1 MKKGDKDQT
10 RNQQRKARKKK
21 TQSGKTNA
29 VVTPIWA
36 PVSTGTVMQGGA
48 LSISPLNNKGDI
60 RVCGREVVTEISVS
74 NTPTPSVLQ
83 VIPETFPTRLKGL
96 ATSWSKFKWR
106 AIKFVYMPICPTTE
120 TGSVHFGFLYDTVD
134 NLPGTVGEIST
145 LQGYST
151 GPAWAGTSG
160 NELLELGVYAETPKD
175 AVVARM
181 DARRADKKYY
191 PIVSTTQLTK
201 SLTVDASL
209 GNTYVPARL
218 AIVTADGTAAADK
231 PKTVG
236 RLYAVFCIDLID
248 TIASSLNV

>member
-1 MKKGDKDQT
+1 
-10 RNQQRKARKKK
+10 
-21 TQSGKTNA
+21 
-29 VVTPIWA
+29 
-36 PVSTGTVMQGGA
+36 MQGGA
-48 LSISPLNNKGDI
+48 LSISALNNRGDI

-83 VIPETFPTRLKGL
+83 VIPETFPTRLKGM
-96 ATSWSKFKWR
+96 ATSWSKFKWQ

-151 GPAWAGTSG
+151 GTVWAGTSG
-160 NELLELGVYAETPKD
+160 NELLEDGVYAKTPKD

-191 PIVSTTQLTK
+191 RDWETDRKST
-201 SLTVDASL
+201 
-209 GNTYVPARL
+209 RL
-218 AIVTADGTAAADK
+218 N
-231 PKTVG
+231 
-236 RLYAVFCIDLID
+236 
-248 TIASSLNV
+248 SSHSGESRMPSSA